1 MKKPNLS
8 LDSLAPM
15 FDKLEKL
22 AKPQRMLIAA
32 LSFIVPVGLFVWL
45 SYMPSLD
52 EIKTLKGDLA
62 KLETELVDAKRRAA
76 ELKKYQE
83 EMKKVEE
90 RFNLAKRAL
99 PESKEIASLLTNI
112 AGSGRDVGLEFLL
125 FEPKP
130 EVSAE
135 FYAEIP
141 VAIQVVGRY
150 FDAMNFFDK
159 ISKLTRIINIKDIK
173 IEEFKDSQK
182 KDAKEENK
190 LKFSC
195 MAVTYKFIEPQ
206 PEPPPEKKAEK
217 PAEKDKPKK

>member
-1 MKKPNLS
+1 MKKPSLS

-22 AKPQRMLIAA
+22 GKTQRILIAA
-32 LSFIVPVGLFVWL
+32 VSFIIPVGLFFWL
-45 SYMPSLD
+45 SYSPSMD
-52 EIKTLKGDLA
+52 EIKTLQGDLA
-62 KLETELVDAKRRAA
+62 KLETELVDAKRRAS

-99 PESKEIASLLTNI
+99 PESKEIASLLTNL

-125 FEPKP
+125 FEPKTEIP
-130 EVSAE
+130 SE

-141 VAIQVVGRY
+141 VTIQAIGKY
-150 FDAMNFFDK
+150 FDTMNFFDK
-159 ISKLTRIINIKDIK
+159 VSKLTRIVNIKDIK
-173 IEEFKDSQK
+173 IEEFKEGQK
-182 KDAKEENK
+182 KEGREENK
-190 LKFSC
+190 LKFSF
-195 MAVTYKFIEPQ
+195 MAVTYKFLEPQ
-206 PEPPPEKKAEK
+206 PEAPPDKKADK